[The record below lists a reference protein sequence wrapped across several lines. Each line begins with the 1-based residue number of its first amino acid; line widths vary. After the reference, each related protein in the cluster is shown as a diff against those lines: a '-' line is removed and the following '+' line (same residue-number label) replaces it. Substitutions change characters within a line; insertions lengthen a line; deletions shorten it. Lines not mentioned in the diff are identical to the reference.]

1 MSKTTKLLI
10 GGAAALAIGA
20 AALTV
25 ARAEDNEAGEGSER
39 EQTVQMGDLPAPVQQ
54 AVQEQLHGA
63 AAQRIEKRTDQ
74 SRTVYEVHAVVDGN
88 QTEMLVGEDGRVLGA
103 RAPSKDED
111 DDD

>member
-20 AALTV
+20 TALTV
-25 ARAEDNEAGEGSER
+25 ARAEDDEAGESTER

-54 AVQEQLHGA
+54 AIQKQLHGA
-63 AAQRIEKRTDQ
+63 PAQRIEKRTEQ
-74 SRTVYEVHAVVDGN
+74 GRTSYEVYAMVDGTP
-88 QTEMLVGEDGRVLGA
+88 TEMVVGEDGRLLGS
-103 RAPSKDED
+103 RAPGKDED